1 MYSVLN
7 TFLEYIY
14 FYISRNI
21 TSSTFL
27 LVFKTVKN
35 LSVFLKMDS
44 HLPKKLVLFA
54 SMKDL

>member
-35 LSVFLKMDS
+35 LSVFLKMGS